1 MSMKFNTFAVALL
14 LSVPLVHKAA
24 GQVRLPRLVSDGMVL
39 QREAD
44 VRIWGWAKPGEA
56 VAVSFLGKTHKATTG
71 ADGKWTVQLP
81 RLKAGGPYEMN
92 IKASNQVAVKDILV
106 GDVWLCSG
114 QSNMETPMSR
124 LRDKY
129 PDVVAQAA
137 NPKIRQYEVP
147 LTYNFQRPQQDVTGG
162 KWIAADPQ
170 TVLKFSAVA
179 YFFAKEINAKYQV
192 PVGIIKDAVGGS
204 PAEAWLSAEGLK
216 QFPTYE
222 QQLAKYKD
230 STVVLGIRQREGAA
244 VANWYQ
250 TLYKTDQG
258 EARGQQKWSAPDY
271 DASSWPT
278 MPVPG
283 FWANQTPLGPV
294 NGVVWFR
301 KDVDV
306 PAAMVGQPARLELG
320 TLVDADSTYINGQ
333 LVGGT
338 GYQYPPRKYDVKPG
352 VLKAGKNV
360 VVVRL
365 ISNGGR
371 GGFTMDKKYE
381 LTAGGQTIDLRGP
394 WQYKLG
400 ATMPPTPGTT
410 TFQYTP
416 GGLFN
421 GMIAP
426 VLPYAI
432 KGVLW
437 YQGESNA
444 GRTGDYQALFNGMIA
459 DWRRQFKQPNLPFL
473 YAQLPNFMAAKKEPS
488 ESGWAQVRDVQRR
501 GLALPHTGMAVI
513 LDAGEWNDIHPLD
526 KQTPGHRLALAAQKV
541 AYGESKV
548 VSSGP
553 LYQSMQTN
561 GNKVTLSF
569 SSTGSGLV
577 AKGGG
582 ELKGFAIAGP
592 DKKFVWAQAKIEGSK
607 VVVWSDQV
615 PNPAAVRYAWADN
628 PEGVNLYNKEGLPA
642 STFTTEP
649 EVPGATSRL

>member
-1 MSMKFNTFAVALL
+1 
-14 LSVPLVHKAA
+14 
-24 GQVRLPRLVSDGMVL
+24 
-39 QREAD
+39 
-44 VRIWGWAKPGEA
+44 
-56 VAVSFLGKTHKATTG
+56 
-71 ADGKWTVQLP
+71 
-81 RLKAGGPYEMN
+81 
-92 IKASNQVAVKDILV
+92 
-106 GDVWLCSG
+106 
-114 QSNMETPMSR
+114 
-124 LRDKY
+124 
-129 PDVVAQAA
+129 
-137 NPKIRQYEVP
+137 
-147 LTYNFQRPQQDVTGG
+147 
-162 KWIAADPQ
+162 
-170 TVLKFSAVA
+170 
-179 YFFAKEINAKYQV
+179 
-192 PVGIIKDAVGGS
+192 
-204 PAEAWLSAEGLK
+204 
-216 QFPTYE
+216 
-222 QQLAKYKD
+222 
-230 STVVLGIRQREGAA
+230 
-244 VANWYQ
+244 
-250 TLYKTDQG
+250 
-258 EARGQQKWSAPDY
+258 
-271 DASSWPT
+271 
-278 MPVPG
+278 
-283 FWANQTPLGPV
+283 V

-306 PAAMVGQPARLELG
+306 PAALVGPPARLELG

-333 LVGGT
+333 LVGST

-365 ISNGGR
+365 VSNGGR

-381 LTAGGQTIDLRGP
+381 LTAAGQTIDLRGP

-444 GRTGDYQALFNGMIA
+444 GRTGDYQPLFNGMIA
-459 DWRRQFKQPNLPFL
+459 DWRQQFKQPNLPFL
-473 YAQLPNFMAAKKEPS
+473 YVQLPNFQAAKKEPS

-541 AYGESKV
+541 AYGDSKL

-569 SSTGSGLV
+569 SSAGSGLV

-592 DKKFVWAQAKIEGSK
+592 DKKFVWAQAKIEGNK

-615 PNPAAVRYAWADN
+615 PNPTAVRYAWADN